1 MQAGISVRKL
11 ITVWLLL
18 WPLSLPAQRTRPD
31 RMPDVPMRLDSQQ
44 AWLRRPSV
52 PDTTRVKLLINCAIM
67 HMETRLDSAHW
78 YSAQA
83 LALARRGHF
92 AWGEAYALLNV
103 AATEYYA
110 SDYPAAQR
118 TFEAAVAATRAVG
131 KFDFIGHA
139 YLGLGNVASELHNAA
154 AAQTYF
160 AQAQQSYARCQ
171 PRFVTGELLV
181 LHNRANLYLDAK
193 APAQARTL
201 VQQALALLKQ
211 YPGRSSLARLL
222 VQLGD
227 VQQRQHHPDS
237 AATSWQRAAR
247 LARTDHDA
255 QAEGEAWQHLAQLAQ
270 EQHQYPTALAYAG
283 RAANLLRSLG
293 STEQLAEA
301 LDIKASALAALHR
314 PEAYDT
320 LRRYTQLRDTLLS
333 QQRLEAVANA
343 QARFDQA
350 EQRARIRALEQQRRI
365 ADLETTQRNFRS
377 RLLLGGLAAGG
388 LLLGGAFIGAY
399 RRRQR
404 RREAAL
410 RHQLAADLHDDVG
423 SLLSRIALQTD
434 LLQEGLG
441 APGQQQTQLAEVAGN
456 SRLAVR
462 QLNDVVWNLDAQN
475 DTVPNLLNRLRDYAH
490 ELLVPTG
497 RDVRFVADEA
507 AGASADL
514 SPLARR
520 QLYLIYKE
528 ALHNIL
534 KYAPLDATVTVTLR
548 RSKDLL
554 KLDVVNTGPVITAAI
569 RDSGHGLRNMQARA
583 ATLGGTATA
592 EALVAGGFAVRVKVR
607 VG

>member
-1 MQAGISVRKL
+1 M
-11 ITVWLLL
+11 LLL
-18 WPLSLPAQRTRPD
+18 PLSLRAQRTKPD

-44 AWLRRPSV
+44 AWLRRPRL
-52 PDTTRVKLLINCAIM
+52 PDSTRVKLLISCCFL
-67 HMETRLDSAHW
+67 HLDTRLDSARW
-78 YSAQA
+78 YSEQA
-83 LALARRGHF
+83 VALARRSGF
-92 AWGEAYALLNV
+92 AWGHAYALLNL
-103 AATEYYA
+103 AAAEYYA

-118 TFEAAVAATRAVG
+118 TFEMAVTVTRHVG
-131 KFDFIGHA
+131 QLDFIGHA

-154 AAQTYF
+154 AAQRYF
-160 AQAQQSYARCQ
+160 TQAQQFYARCQ
-171 PRFVTGELLV
+171 PRFVGGELLV
-181 LHNRANLYLDAK
+181 LHNRANLYLDSK
-193 APAQARTL
+193 DFAQARAL
-201 VQQALALLKQ
+201 VQQALVLLKQ
-211 YPGRSSLARLL
+211 HPGRSSLAKLL
-222 VQLGD
+222 VQLGE
-227 VQQRQHHPDS
+227 VQHQQQHPDS
-237 AATSWQRAAR
+237 AATTWQRAAR

-255 QAEGEAWQHLAQLAQ
+255 HAEGEAWHHLAQLAQ
-270 EQHQYPTALAYAG
+270 EQRHHPTALAYAE
-283 RAANLLRSLG
+283 RATSLLRSVG
-293 STEQLAEA
+293 ATEQLANA
-301 LDIKASALAALHR
+301 LDTKASALAALHR

-320 LRRYTQLRDTLLS
+320 LRRYTNLRDTLLS

-343 QARFDQA
+343 QARFEQA

-365 ADLETTQRNFRS
+365 ANLETEQRTFRS

-388 LLLGGAFIGAY
+388 LLLGGAFMGAY

-441 APGQQQTQLAEVAGN
+441 EPGQQQTQLAEVAGN

-475 DTVPNLLNRLRDYAH
+475 DSVPNLLSRLRDYAH

-497 RDVRFVADEA
+497 RDVQFVADEA
-507 AGASADL
+507 VGASADL

-534 KYAPLDATVTVTLR
+534 KYAPLDATVTVTLHR
-548 RSKDLL
+548 HKDLL
-554 KLDVVNTGPVITAAI
+554 TLDVVNTGPVITTAI

-592 EALVAGGFAVRVKVR
+592 EALAEGGFAVRVRVKV
-607 VG
+607 G